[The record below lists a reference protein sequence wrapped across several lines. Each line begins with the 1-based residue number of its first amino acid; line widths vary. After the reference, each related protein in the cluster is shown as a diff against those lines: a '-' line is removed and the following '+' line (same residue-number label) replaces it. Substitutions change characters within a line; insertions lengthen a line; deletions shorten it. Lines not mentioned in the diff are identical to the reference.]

1 LCVFLPARRGPD
13 AGKIPENRALFES
26 NITQEYGYD
35 RILDFMRKIHPK
47 PPRAQHNYYSVAP
60 KKSQKKPI
68 KRRVRNLPPYLTVPE
83 KDRFF
88 RVCIDV
94 RDRAI
99 FKLLYFC
106 GLRVSEIGLLQL
118 SDFRQGS
125 ALHLDRLL
133 IHRLKGS
140 ISGETAL
147 VPAAAQALRAW
158 VRKRGYQPGCLF
170 PSRQKSPLSRS
181 RIFRLMQRYCRLANI
196 PLEKSHPHCWK
207 HTTCVHLLA
216 DKKEGLLDVQRHVG
230 HSSVQSTMKYLALTS
245 EYDESRVRRL
255 SQWR

>member
-1 LCVFLPARRGPD
+1 MQEKSPRG
-13 AGKIPENRALFES
+13 
-26 NITQEYGYD
+26 
-35 RILDFMRKIHPK
+35 
-47 PPRAQHNYYSVAP
+47 QHNNYSVAP
-60 KKSQKKPI
+60 RKTPKKPV

-88 RVCIDV
+88 RVCTDV

-99 FKLLYFC
+99 FRLLYHC
-106 GLRVSEIGLLQL
+106 ALRASEIGMLQL

-158 VRKRGYQPGCLF
+158 VRKRGIQPGCLF
-170 PSRQKSPLSRS
+170 PSRQKTPLSRF
-181 RIFRLMQRYCRLANI
+181 RIFRLMRRYCRMANI
-196 PLEKSHPHCWK
+196 PLEKARPHCWK
-207 HTTCVHLLA
+207 HTSCIHLLS
-216 DKKEGLLDVQRHVG
+216 DKKEGLIDVQRHAG
-230 HSSVQSTMKYLALTS
+230 HANVQSTMRYLALTS
-245 EYDESRVRRL
+245 EFDESRVRRL
-255 SQWR
+255 SGWK